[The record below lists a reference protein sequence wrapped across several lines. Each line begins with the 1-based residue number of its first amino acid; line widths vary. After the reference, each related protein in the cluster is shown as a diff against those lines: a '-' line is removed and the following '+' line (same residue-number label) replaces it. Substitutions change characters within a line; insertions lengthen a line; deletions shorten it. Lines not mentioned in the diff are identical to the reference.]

1 MKINFPFKLGL
12 VLLVVAISF
21 YSAFPIYWMIV
32 CSLRPYVDLFTHVT
46 FIPWPFSIESYKG
59 LLTMTNYL
67 VYFKNSLFVAIG
79 TTVITLMTVC
89 PLSYVLTRLRIRFAG
104 TFVRLML
111 VAYMFPALLLTI
123 PMFVIFTKLGLYD
136 TLLSV
141 MIGQSTLTIPLG
153 VWLMWG
159 FFKGIPYELEE
170 AALIDGSTP
179 FRAFIRIV
187 LPLSRAGIIT
197 TALFTFILSWTD
209 YIYALTLIFS
219 DRTQNCSLGSCGHLW
234 SDGHAL
240 GRAHGR
246 FFANHHPL
254 CTRVRLCYAVS
265 CTGTDCRCGE
275 RIGKDGREKSA

>member
-1 MKINFPFKLGL
+1 MKINFPFKFGL

-89 PLSYVLTRLRIRFAG
+89 PLSYILTRLRIRFAG

-187 LPLSRAGIIT
+187 LPLSRAGMIT

-219 DRTQNCSLGSCGHLW
+219 DELKTVPLGLAAIYGATDMRWGELMAGSSLITIPSVL
-234 SDGHAL
+234 A
-240 GRAHGR
+240 
-246 FFANHHPL
+246 FAFV
-254 CTRVRLCYAVS
+254 TRYLVQGLTAGAVK
-265 CTGTDCRCGE
+265 G
-275 RIGKDGREKSA
+275 